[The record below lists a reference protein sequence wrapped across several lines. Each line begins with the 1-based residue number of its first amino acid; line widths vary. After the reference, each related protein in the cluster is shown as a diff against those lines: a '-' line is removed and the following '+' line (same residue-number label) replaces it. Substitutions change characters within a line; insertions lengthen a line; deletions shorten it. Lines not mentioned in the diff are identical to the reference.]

1 MKDQIAGSMT
11 LVREIE
17 ALGQRW
23 GAWRQGERCRSR
35 ATELLCGAEEPRQ
48 APEIVVGREEFSVGG
63 EIMVCLH
70 PGCGGFVRGLARRD
84 VHVYWLPLCH
94 CPECGQRY
102 LVRTEGNHHG
112 AGGAEGA

>member
-23 GAWRQGERCRSR
+23 CAWRQGERCRSR

-84 VHVYWLPLCH
+84 VHVYWLPSCH

-102 LVRTEGNHHG
+102 LVR
-112 AGGAEGA
+112 AS

>member
-1 MKDQIAGSMT
+1 MKDRIADSMT

-23 GAWRQGERCRSR
+23 RAWRQGERRQSR
-35 ATELLCGAEEPRQ
+35 AIELLCGAEDPRQ
-48 APEIVVGREEFSVGG
+48 APEIVVSREEFNVAG
-63 EIMVCLH
+63 EVMVCLH

-84 VHVYWLPLCH
+84 SHVCWLPLCH

-102 LVRTEGNHHG
+102 QVRTP
-112 AGGAEGA
+112 